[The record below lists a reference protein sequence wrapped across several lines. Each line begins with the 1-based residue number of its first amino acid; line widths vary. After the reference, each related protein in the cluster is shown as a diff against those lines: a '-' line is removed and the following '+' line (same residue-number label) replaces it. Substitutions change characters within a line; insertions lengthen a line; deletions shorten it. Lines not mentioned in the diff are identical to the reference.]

1 MRPYP
6 SDQFLPIV
14 LLASGEW
21 DTEEEPEMSISTLE
35 GWTVLHGMGFGALFL
50 LAFAGGLAGMYSLR
64 PEWVTA
70 SGIQDRLMRLKV
82 GRWGMAGI
90 AWATV
95 ITGSFIIYPWYRAA
109 PPKGTVDLT
118 NFPRSFLLANPNI
131 AEWHNFGME
140 WKEHVG
146 WLAPI
151 AATVVAFA
159 VTYYGPTLAKRVGE
173 RRALMVFFVVAF
185 LAAVAAGIF
194 GAFINKVAP
203 IH

>member
-1 MRPYP
+1 M
-6 SDQFLPIV
+6 
-14 LLASGEW
+14 E
-21 DTEEEPEMSISTLE
+21 ISARE
-35 GWTVLHGMGFGALFL
+35 SWTVLHGMLFGAAFL
-50 LAFAGGLAGMYSLR
+50 LAFAGGLAGLYSLR
-64 PEWVTA
+64 PDWVTVA
-70 SGIQDRLMRLKV
+70 GIQERMLRLKA
-82 GRWGMAGI
+82 GLWAMAAI

-95 ITGSFIIYPWYRAA
+95 ISGTFIVYPWYRAA
-109 PPKGTVDLT
+109 PPKGTADLT
-118 NFPRSFLLANPNI
+118 AFPRSLLLANPST

-173 RRALMVFFVVAF
+173 RRALMIFFVVAF
-185 LAAVAAGIF
+185 ATAAAAGLF

-203 IH
+203 IR